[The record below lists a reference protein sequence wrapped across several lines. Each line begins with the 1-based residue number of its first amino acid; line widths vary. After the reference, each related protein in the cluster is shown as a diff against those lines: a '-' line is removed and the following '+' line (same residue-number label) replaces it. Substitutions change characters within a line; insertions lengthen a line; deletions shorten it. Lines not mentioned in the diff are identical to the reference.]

1 MPKFGDVLKSLAE
14 KAGIQITDETLKKIL
29 SFAEISQ
36 TDLPDEFAHALENN
50 LLTPQSAIANTDVRS
65 KLAAEFLGSFD
76 SELDKV
82 PRDFEFG
89 EDITSKYKSIQRN
102 TKDKFKVV
110 LEGLKGKLEDAKQ
123 KVKEDKND
131 PAAKM
136 EVQVLKDQIAQ
147 LNQKIADT
155 QKLHEVEL
163 GNLNER
169 HITERKTFALIS
181 ALAGMKLPENGL
193 PAKVNQLTAKTLI
206 ESDMASK
213 GLQVVFNAAGEP
225 AIKETKEGGVL
236 VDYYVNQ
243 KPVSYSDYLSG
254 VLATNKF
261 VQVSNANASTQNQQ
275 PSATTSPN
283 GNVNPANQAAAQ
295 QLREQ
300 AKQLMTGAIV

>member
-29 SFAEISQ
+29 SFAEVSQ
-36 TDLPDEFAHALENN
+36 TDLPDDFAHALENN

-110 LEGLKGKLEDAKQ
+110 LEGLKSKLEEAKQ
-123 KVKEDKND
+123 KVKDDKND

-136 EVQVLKDQIAQ
+136 EVQVLKDQITQ
-147 LNQKIADT
+147 LNQKIADA

-163 GNLNER
+163 SNINDK
-169 HITERKTFALIS
+169 HISERKTFALIS

-213 GLQVVFNAAGEP
+213 GLVVVFNAAGEP
-225 AIKETKEGGVL
+225 VIKESKEGGVL
-236 VDYYVNQ
+236 VDYFVNS
-243 KPVSYSDYLSG
+243 KPVNYSDYLSG

-261 VQVSNANASTQNQQ
+261 VQVSNANTSTQNQQ
-275 PSATTSPN
+275 HSATSQPTNASP
-283 GNVNPANQAAAQ
+283 ASQAVAQ

-300 AKQLMTGAIV
+300 AKQLMPGMTV